1 MRPRTPLL
9 ALAASA
15 LLGAVAGCS
24 SNGQPDTG
32 ERAEWMDDP
41 RLGEQVDRICFASN
55 IDNFQQTTDRTVILE
70 RSVNDYYLVET
81 FTRCQ
86 DLRYAQLIAIDN
98 FGSCLTRG
106 DAIIASDSAF
116 SLNRRGDIPP
126 QRCVVNA
133 IYKWDPDAE
142 LPDDTGEGDEAA
154 S

>member
-1 MRPRTPLL
+1 VLFR
-9 ALAASA
+9 S
-15 LLGAVAGCS
+15 
-24 SNGQPDTG
+24 G
-32 ERAEWMDDP
+32 EA
-41 RLGEQVDRICFASN
+41 VDRICFASS
-55 IDNFQQTTDRTVILE
+55 IDSFQQTTDYTVILE

-81 FTRCQ
+81 FARCQ
-86 DLRYAQLIAIDN
+86 DLRYAQLIGVDS

-126 QRCVVNA
+126 QRCLVKA

-142 LPDDTGEGDEAA
+142 VPGDTEESDEPA